1 MLSTGRVVIKVYV
14 SGLFSVGLRRGRRQR
29 TTECKIRR
37 HDHHVS
43 ISHDRDHTLAWR
55 LGDCPADLHSPQS
68 HNFTETNNK
77 EPRSSQAIPANS
89 CHVLIDNRRRRR
101 HLQPI
106 SQTDQKCRRSHLRI
120 FFRRNVGSQQ
130 KGRHRRNCQDAFAF
144 VPLHVSSGLL
154 QYQQQQ

>member
-1 MLSTGRVVIKVYV
+1 MGA
-14 SGLFSVGLRRGRRQR
+14 GNGP
-29 TTECKIRR
+29 ECKIRR

-43 ISHDRDHTLAWR
+43 ISHDHDLRAAGSHPCLEI
-55 LGDCPADLHSPQS
+55 GPADLQTLSTAHSLNRSLAMQLTAHS
-68 HNFTETNNK
+68 LTISQFHRNEQQ
-77 EPRSSQAIPANS
+77 RASSQAIPANP